1 LGDGSFK
8 VQPTKNNKPK
18 TKNSLR
24 MRALVIS
31 GGGSKGAF
39 AGGVAEY
46 LLKDKQLKYDL
57 FLGTSTGSL
66 LIPHLA
72 LGNLDKIHKIYTNVN
87 MYKIFDVNPFIVK
100 NKNGTDVVTI
110 NHLNVLQQLIKGR
123 RTFGESNRLQKY
135 IKSHFTVTEFNHLKY
150 KKTDVVITVTNLT
163 KNEAEYKSIKE
174 CTYTEFCD
182 WIWIS
187 SNYIPFM
194 SLVSKNNFEYG
205 DGGFS
210 SLVPIREAINRGA
223 TEIDVV
229 ILETETDVERTDMG
243 KNPFSLMID
252 LFRIALD
259 QVEKHD
265 IAIGKLMASNKDVKL
280 NLYYTPTKLTDN
292 ALIFNKEEMKKW
304 WIQGYNYAKNKS
316 DIMSENRLP

>member
-1 LGDGSFK
+1 
-8 VQPTKNNKPK
+8 
-18 TKNSLR
+18 

-39 AGGVAEY
+39 AGGVAQY
-46 LLKDKQLKYDL
+46 LIEDRKNTYDL
-57 FLGTSTGSL
+57 FIGTSTGSL

-72 LGNLDKIHKIYTNVN
+72 LGNIKKIHEIYTNVN
-87 MYKIFDVNPFIVK
+87 MKRIFNVNPFYIKKKEGQNSVR
-100 NKNGTDVVTI
+100 I
-110 NHLNVLQQLIKGR
+110 NHINVVRQFIRGR
-123 RTFGESNRLQKY
+123 RTFGESKNLKKY
-135 IKSHFTVTEFNHLKY
+135 IKTNFSVSEFNTLKSNPV
-150 KKTDVVITVTNLT
+150 DVVITVTNIST
-163 KNEAEYKSIKE
+163 NEAEYKSIKE
-174 CTYTEFCD
+174 CTYEEFCD

-210 SLVPIREAINRGA
+210 SLVPVKEAINRGA

-229 ILETETDVERTDMG
+229 VLETEHNIAKTEIG

-252 LFRIALD
+252 IFRIALD

-265 IAIGKLMASNKDVKL
+265 IALGKLIASNKNVKL
-280 NLYYTPTKLTDN
+280 NLFYTPIKLTDN
-292 ALIFNKEEMKKW
+292 ALIFDKKEMKKW
-304 WIQGYNYAKNKS
+304 WQQGYEYALNKS
-316 DIMSENRLP
+316 EIMSENKLP

>member
-1 LGDGSFK
+1 
-8 VQPTKNNKPK
+8 
-18 TKNSLR
+18 

-39 AGGVAEY
+39 AGGVAQY
-46 LLKDKQLKYDL
+46 LIEIEKNKYDI
-57 FLGTSTGSL
+57 FIGTSTGSL

-72 LGNLDKIHKIYTNVN
+72 LGNIEKIHRIYTNVD
-87 MYKIFDVNPFIVK
+87 MKKIFNVNPFVVK
-100 NKNGTDVVTI
+100 KKDGTDIVTI
-110 NHLNVLQQLIKGR
+110 NHFNVIRQYIKGK
-123 RTFGESNRLQKY
+123 RTFGESKRLLSY
-135 IKSHFTVTEFNHLKY
+135 IKRNFTIEDFIALKSLPSNII
-150 KKTDVVITVTNLT
+150 ITVTNLS
-163 KNEAEYKSIKE
+163 KNEAEYKSIHDCE
-174 CTYTEFCD
+174 YYEFCE

-194 SLVSKNNFEYG
+194 SLVTKNNDEYG

-229 ILETETDVERTDMG
+229 ILESEVNLEKAIVG

-265 IAIGKLMASNKDVKL
+265 IAIGKLMANHKNVKL
-280 NLYYTPTKLTDN
+280 NLFYTPVKLTHN
-292 ALIFNKEEMKKW
+292 ALIFNKTVMKQW
-304 WIQGYNYAKNKS
+304 WKQGYEYAQNKS
-316 DIMSENRLP
+316 GLMSDNR